1 MEIKIFQLQL
11 LIRKRKTILCKI
23 EFICSFLRNVSFNK
37 ICRFVAR
44 RILKERRRL
53 IKNSVIFLKEV
64 ACQRKLEMIFE
75 KLARALFG
83 CPEASTV
90 SGYARTSL
98 QNFSFPFSF
107 PWMCKY
113 CQRGHL
119 ISFELHVSFLRILR
133 CLATG
138 KLDYVNIFSELRLP

>member
-23 EFICSFLRNVSFNK
+23 EFICSLLRNVSFNK

-44 RILKERRRL
+44 RILKKRRRL

-75 KLARALFG
+75 KLARTLFG
-83 CPEASTV
+83 CPEASI

>member
-23 EFICSFLRNVSFNK
+23 EFICSLLRNVSFNK

-53 IKNSVIFLKEV
+53 IKNSVIFLKE
-64 ACQRKLEMIFE
+64 MIFE
-75 KLARALFG
+75 KLARTLFG
-83 CPEASTV
+83 CPEASI

-98 QNFSFPFSF
+98 
-107 PWMCKY
+107 
-113 CQRGHL
+113 
-119 ISFELHVSFLRILR
+119 
-133 CLATG
+133 
-138 KLDYVNIFSELRLP
+138 

>member
-1 MEIKIFQLQL
+1 MQ
-11 LIRKRKTILCKI
+11 
-23 EFICSFLRNVSFNK
+23 N
-37 ICRFVAR
+37 CRFVAR

-75 KLARALFG
+75 KLARTLFG

-98 QNFSFPFSF
+98 QNFSASHPRFHG
-107 PWMCKY
+107 CAN
-113 CQRGHL
+113 
-119 ISFELHVSFLRILR
+119 I
-133 CLATG
+133 
-138 KLDYVNIFSELRLP
+138 VNEDI